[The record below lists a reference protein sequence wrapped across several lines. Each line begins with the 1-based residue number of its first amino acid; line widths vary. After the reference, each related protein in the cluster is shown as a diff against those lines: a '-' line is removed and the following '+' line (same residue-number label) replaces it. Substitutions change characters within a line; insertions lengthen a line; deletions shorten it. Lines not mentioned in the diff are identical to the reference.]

1 MAGMRLSTVADLL
14 GGKLIGED
22 AEFHSVSADTRT
34 LKKGDIFI
42 ALKGENFDGHEYIK
56 AAADA
61 GALGA
66 MVSHFVET
74 TIPLLVV
81 ADTRLSLGHLAGL
94 WRARFPGPLVAIT
107 GSNGKTTVKE
117 MIASILR
124 QSGPVLATT
133 GNLNNDIGVPLT
145 LLRLRDEHEAAVIE
159 MGASAGGEINY
170 LAAIAEPSV
179 AIITNAAPAH
189 LKGFGSIE
197 DVARAKGEIFEG
209 LSEDGVA
216 VINADDKFAPL
227 WKELTGDRRSIT
239 FGLKNRADVTADTDT
254 ILCRVEAGNFIT
266 TFSMRTPQGNTE
278 IKLKLAGKHNVL
290 NALAATAAALAAK
303 ATLNNVK
310 LGLEELRPVAGRLQL
325 KQGVNQACI
334 IDDSYNANPAS
345 LNAAI
350 EVLADLVGY
359 KILVLGDMAELGADE
374 LPMHHQIGVFAR
386 ACKIDALF
394 GLGPLSQHAVAA
406 FGAAAQHFTNHDE
419 LSSAL
424 SQYIA
429 GLQTPVTVLI
439 KGSRSSRMER
449 IVEAL
454 TNTASGKKT

>member
-1 MAGMRLSTVADLL
+1 M
-14 GGKLIGED
+14 E
-22 AEFHSVSADTRT
+22 RT
-34 LKKGDIFI
+34 
-42 ALKGENFDGHEYIK
+42 NC
-56 AAADA
+56 
-61 GALGA
+61 
-66 MVSHFVET
+66 
-74 TIPLLVV
+74 
-81 ADTRLSLGHLAGL
+81 
-94 WRARFPGPLVAIT
+94 
-107 GSNGKTTVKE
+107 
-117 MIASILR
+117 
-124 QSGPVLATT
+124 
-133 GNLNNDIGVPLT
+133 
-145 LLRLRDEHEAAVIE
+145 
-159 MGASAGGEINY
+159 
-170 LAAIAEPSV
+170 
-179 AIITNAAPAH
+179 
-189 LKGFGSIE
+189 
-197 DVARAKGEIFEG
+197 
-209 LSEDGVA
+209 
-216 VINADDKFAPL
+216 
-227 WKELTGDRRSIT
+227 DRRSIT

-325 KQGVNQACI
+325 KQGINQACI

-374 LPMHHQIGVFAR
+374 LQMHHQIGVFAR
-386 ACKIDALF
+386 SCKIDALF